1 MNIFVAGGLW
11 VAGAALAGGGIAYL
25 VRRLGGGGDGE
36 GRPANNDAA
45 GQVFT
50 IVGGLHAVLVAFV
63 LISLYDSVSAASQ
76 DARTEADSLVAAT
89 WAADALPAETK
100 DRVHQL
106 AVAYA
111 RTVEDQEWP
120 RLADGGEVPA
130 TGWRQLD
137 QMRQAVAAAPTDG
150 DWQIDRKTEAS
161 NQLWAVYQARQQ
173 RLADSG
179 DGGVGAVV
187 WFALIL
193 GSLITAILLPN
204 LFGGTRLAAHV
215 IIVSTLAGTITLLLF
230 AIHEL
235 QNPFSGGAKVPP
247 EAFTSALERLA

>member
-1 MNIFVAGGLW
+1 MNIFVAGALW
-11 VAGAALAGGGIAYL
+11 VAGAAVVGGLIAYL
-25 VRRLGGGGDGE
+25 VRRFGWDE
-36 GRPANNDAA
+36 GRPDNNDAA

-63 LISLYDSVSAASQ
+63 LISLFDSVGSASQ
-76 DARTEADSLVAAT
+76 DAQTEADSLVAAT
-89 WAADALPAETK
+89 WAADALPGDTK

-111 RTVEDQEWP
+111 RTVEEQEWP
-120 RLADGGEVPA
+120 RLADGGAIPA
-130 TGWRQLD
+130 TGWTQLD
-137 QMRQAVAAAPTDG
+137 QMRQAVAAADVDG
-150 DWQIDRKTEAS
+150 DWEIDRKTEAS
-161 NQLWAVYQARQQ
+161 NQLWSVYQARQQ
-173 RLADSG
+173 RLANSG
-179 DGGVGAVV
+179 GGGVGAVV

-247 EAFTSALERLA
+247 EAFTTALDRLA